1 MIFFALGAAFAASP
15 SLLDFQADLEGD
27 LSADALFV
35 DFQRFFEPERLD
47 LKDQLSSQ
55 RWHCGTTL
63 ILELQKHWQQF
74 TLEQQERMRP
84 YVPERPPP
92 GTLGRGEDES
102 TQMAAP
108 TETCFDAYPSRRPS
122 WAGDGENRIVT
133 EHFSVEWDGNAIS
146 ESKAQNFADALEHS
160 WEVEFEELGWRP
172 PARSGQWLTL
182 AYVSGGNY
190 AGAVTSVENCG
201 GEYIPYI
208 VAGKSA
214 FSQGTWYQDMAG
226 HELNHASQFSYG
238 YGHEFYFWE
247 STATWIEEYLYPNH
261 NAWSPYI
268 TGYSEAPYLAINKSS
283 QQDQDI
289 FYHMYGMAI
298 FNFYLDEYVGGPELV
313 EELWEYSRSNGT
325 QYDLWIGS
333 VLEDE
338 GFDWSEIYDGFI
350 AANAVMDYD
359 ESAYFPAVARVD
371 SVNSFPAEGGNSGA
385 DKPEG
390 YGQNYIRIR
399 TGKAS
404 DEFPDLSV
412 TFDGADAVEWS
423 VQLVGELDGTVADVV
438 RVDVVEGQ
446 GSAVYP
452 DFGDFDNVWMVVS
465 PLTTK
470 TKSYS
475 YAWEMDLTNATPD
488 SDDTGSVGG
497 GDQETPAGCA
507 CSASA
512 EASTSS
518 WWWLPIVGLL
528 VPWSIRRRGDS
539 EEGDAGGQR

>member
-1 MIFFALGAAFAASP
+1 MIVFALGTA
-15 SLLDFQADLEGD
+15 
-27 LSADALFV
+27 LSAPLQGPSSSVSERTENGVDVLFEG
-35 DFQRFFEPERLD
+35 FQRFFEPESVELQ
-47 LKDQLSSQ
+47 KQLPTD
-55 RWHCGTTL
+55 RWHCGTGL
-63 ILELQKHWQQF
+63 VLEIQENWKRF
-74 TLEQQERMRP
+74 THEQRERMSA
-84 YVPERPPP
+84 YISEGPPADA
-92 GTLGRGEDES
+92 LGRAEDES
-102 TQMAAP
+102 SFSSLP

-146 ESKAQNFADALEHS
+146 ESKAQSFADALEHS

-214 FSQGTWYQDMAG
+214 FLQGTWYQDMAG

-268 TGYSEAPYLAINKSS
+268 SGYSQAPHLAINKSS
-283 QQDQDI
+283 QQDQDV

-298 FNFYLDEYVGGPELV
+298 FNFYLDEYIGGPELI

-333 VLEDE
+333 VLEDK
-338 GFDWSEIYDGFI
+338 GFDWSEIYEGFI
-350 AANAVMDYD
+350 AANSVMDYA
-359 ESAYFPAVARVD
+359 ESSYFPEVTRAD

-385 DKPEG
+385 EKPEG
-390 YGQNYIRIR
+390 YGQNYARVR

-412 TFDGADAVEWS
+412 DFDGANSVEWS
-423 VQLVGELDGTVADVV
+423 VQLVGELDGEVADVI
-438 RVDVVEGQ
+438 RLEVVEGS
-446 GSAVYP
+446 GEEV
-452 DFGDFDNVWMVVS
+452 FGNIGEFDNIWMVVS

-470 TKSYS
+470 TKAYS
-475 YAWEMDLTNATPD
+475 YTWEMELVDAFPD
-488 SDDTGSVGG
+488 GEDTGSSSGEEV
-497 GDQETPAGCA
+497 PAGCA
-507 CSASA
+507 CGVSADSSA
-512 EASTSS
+512 RGRWMFPLMALL
-518 WWWLPIVGLL
+518 LPWGL
-528 VPWSIRRRGDS
+528 RRGGVDQD
-539 EEGDAGGQR
+539 GWWRKGA